1 MTSRFLKKREVDLFL
16 LFIGG
21 ELEKYVESDYVRQ
34 KKKSATPPEA
44 DSFHWLYSYFS
55 LSVGGCG
62 ERHGYEPVMFLY

>member
-1 MTSRFLKKREVDLFL
+1 L

-34 KKKSATPPEA
+34 RKKSATNPEA

-62 ERHGYEPVMFLY
+62 ERHEYEPVIFLY

>member
-1 MTSRFLKKREVDLFL
+1 M

-34 KKKSATPPEA
+34 RKKFATNPEA
-44 DSFHWLYSYFS
+44 DSFYWLYSYFS

-62 ERHGYEPVMFLY
+62 ELHE

>member
-34 KKKSATPPEA
+34 RKKSATNPSSA
-44 DSFHWLYSYFS
+44 NVRSISFFPTKVRLFS
-55 LSVGGCG
+55 
-62 ERHGYEPVMFLY
+62 